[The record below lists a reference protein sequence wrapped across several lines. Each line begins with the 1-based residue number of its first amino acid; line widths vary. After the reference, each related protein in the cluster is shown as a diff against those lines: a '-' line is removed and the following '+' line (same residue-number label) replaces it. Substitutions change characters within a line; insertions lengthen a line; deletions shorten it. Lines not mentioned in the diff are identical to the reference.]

1 MISGIKPKELLF
13 RDGTSQSQRLNNA
26 LDPDAILVDE
36 RQLADFIRFAQEFA
50 GKLQFFN
57 QENELAGTWEGFL
70 IDDYTGYSR
79 LDNKD
84 EKKELREKWL
94 KELIIRSEERRV
106 GKECRSRG

>member
-50 GKLQFFN
+50 GKLCRQPGNDPEICPAASGAFCNVF
-57 QENELAGTWEGFL
+57 
-70 IDDYTGYSR
+70 
-79 LDNKD
+79 K
-84 EKKELREKWL
+84 
-94 KELIIRSEERRV
+94 IIRH
-106 GKECRSRG
+106 RSATNEWYEQTSPGLFLPPGARIS